1 MQIKISMLK
10 AFQVKT
16 ILFIVLI
23 FILVLSQF
31 VFDVASYFNP
41 EKIQGMLAR
50 AGSLAPIVYVLT
62 MALAVV
68 VTPIPSLPL
77 DVAAGAFFGPFLG
90 TLYSSIGA
98 LGGAVISFAIARFL
112 GREFIERFLGGHIN
126 FCMTCSDKLLTK
138 IVFFSRLIPVVSF
151 DIISY
156 GAGLTKM
163 SLRNFSLATFLGMLP
178 LTFIYNTFGSV
189 LVVGKGLTIIFGF
202 ILVLLFFLIPR
213 WIEEKDLFSMG
224 KVFQHGP
231 PHPSEASEEKGFKG
245 SKGENRSKQAK

>member
-1 MQIKISMLK
+1 M
-10 AFQVKT
+10 KT
-16 ILFIVLI
+16 ILFVVLI
-23 FILVLSQF
+23 LILVLAQF

-50 AGSLAPIVYVLT
+50 AGSLAPIIYILI

-126 FCMTCSDKLLTK
+126 FCRTCSDKLLTK
-138 IVFFSRLIPVVSF
+138 IVFFSRLLPVVSF

-163 SLRNFSLATFLGMLP
+163 SLRNFGLATFLGMLP
-178 LTFIYNTFGSV
+178 LTFIYNAFGTV
-189 LVVGKGLTIIFGF
+189 LVVGKWLTIIFGL
-202 ILVLLFFLIPR
+202 ILVALFFLVPR
-213 WIEEKDLFSMG
+213 WIEKRDFLSMG
-224 KVFQHGP
+224 KMFQHGP
-231 PHPSEASEEKGFKG
+231 SPASEEKG
-245 SKGENRSKQAK
+245 SKG

>member
-1 MQIKISMLK
+1 
-10 AFQVKT
+10 VKT

-23 FILVLSQF
+23 LVLVLSQF
-31 VFDVASYFNP
+31 VFDVVSYFSP
-41 EKIQGMLAR
+41 ERLQGMLAR
-50 AGSLAPIVYVLT
+50 AGSLAPIVYIFT

-98 LGGAVISFAIARFL
+98 LAGAVISFVIARFL

-138 IVFFSRLIPVVSF
+138 IVFFSRLLPVVSF

-163 SLRNFSLATFLGMLP
+163 SLRNFTLATFLGMLP

-189 LVVGKGLTIIFGF
+189 LVVGKGLTIIFGL

-231 PHPSEASEEKGFKG
+231 SHTSEEKGPKG
-245 SKGENRSKQAK
+245 SREEGR

>member
-10 AFQVKT
+10 APQAKT

-23 FILVLSQF
+23 LILILSQF
-31 VFDVASYFNP
+31 VLDVASYFNP

-90 TLYSSIGA
+90 TFYSSIGA

-163 SLRNFSLATFLGMLP
+163 SLWNSDPFWS
-178 LTFIYNTFGSV
+178 
-189 LVVGKGLTIIFGF
+189 
-202 ILVLLFFLIPR
+202 
-213 WIEEKDLFSMG
+213 W
-224 KVFQHGP
+224 
-231 PHPSEASEEKGFKG
+231 EKG
-245 SKGENRSKQAK
+245 